1 MQSIHHYQPI
11 ITSKKKYADWE
22 QREVVIAPSSQP
34 NFAFVRGKM
43 GAVREEFSDT
53 SWRERRR
60 PARYSRAVNS
70 LRVYWAIFLAATC
83 IAASFLL
90 QPVSCRRGIGDVQ
103 ISIAGSSNMSAA
115 GAGAGEP
122 EAGAHN
128 LPAAYPRRSHIG
140 QLIKEDS
147 MSSHVNSIVAGKA
160 GADNEVLQLKQPQ
173 RQLLQIDQES
183 DRGAL
188 IAQKSAFNNTGTRLD
203 SWTTSGSPCSFIGV
217 GCSVTGRVIS
227 LDLNGLGI
235 SGTIARELGSL
246 TALTT
251 LLLVNNKLSGT
262 IPPQLGS
269 LSSLQQ
275 LQLSGNLLAGTTP
288 PQLGS
293 LSSLQQLLL
302 SGNRLT
308 STIPPELGSLSSLQ
322 TLHLSSFQLTGTIP
336 PQLGSLSSLQEL
348 RLFSSQLGGTIPPQ
362 LGSLSRLQYLDLRSN
377 YLAGTIPPQLGSL
390 SSLQQLWLSINQY
403 LSGTIPPQLGSLSSL
418 QQLHLDRNQLSG
430 TIPLELGSLSSLQQL
445 LLYSNLLTGTTPP
458 QLGSLSSLQ
467 QLRLFSNRLT
477 GTTPPQLGSLSSL
490 QQLHLDSNQLSG
502 TIPLELG
509 SLSSLQTLALNSN
522 LLAGTIPPQ
531 LGSLSSLQYLALY
544 RNLLA
549 GTIPPQLGSLTSLR
563 GLSLS
568 YNQLSGTI
576 PPELR
581 SLSSLQYLE
590 VNNNPWICGPNPF
603 ASFIVLRTG
612 TWGFDCPVCMDTVS
626 ASEVDWGCTLTS
638 PNCVNSGAC
647 VEAGS
652 VPSPP
657 PPPPPSPPPPPPP
670 PPPPSPPS
678 PPSPPPP
685 SPRPPPPRP
694 PPPPLTFECT
704 QGGEPV
710 VDAAQSGII
719 ATNWQRTLNVT
730 QFDAAYG
737 TLLSV
742 TVTLGATVQGQAGY
756 ESQDWKP
763 FEITLTL
770 MATIEMRMN
779 GSTIFSESPVAS
791 VVDNAQTYDGILDFD
806 GPSGGRFELS
816 GTANRSRIFNA
827 PADLVPFRGPAGAP
841 GRVFFPTSA
850 TASSGARVTSGANVM
865 QQFLTNAA
873 ADVRV
878 IYTYCTSPPLAG
890 SVPPPPPP
898 PPSPPP
904 RPSPP
909 TPSPPP
915 PSPPPP
921 SPPPSPP
928 PPSPPPPSPPPSPPP
943 PSPSPPS
950 PPPSP
955 PPPSPPLPS
964 PPPSPPPP
972 SPPLP
977 SSPPPSPPPPS
988 PPPRSPPPPLTF
1000 ECKEF
1005 GQPMVDAAQSGI
1017 IATNWQR
1024 TLSVTQ
1030 FDAAYGTLL
1039 SATVKLGATVQGRAS
1054 YESQEAYPFEITLNL
1069 IATIVM
1075 RMNGSTIFSVSPVGS
1090 VVDNVQPFDGI
1101 LNFDGPS
1108 GGSFE
1113 LSGTANA
1120 SATFDVSADLVPF
1133 RGPAGAPGR
1142 VFFPT
1147 SATASSG
1154 ARVTPQAN
1162 NVIQQFLTNAAAD
1175 VRVIYT
1181 YCTSPPLAGSVPPPP
1196 PPRSPPPPLTF
1207 ACKDTCAAP
1216 QVPREFPPCGC
1227 FTPPFLATVKLEIP
1241 VSAFAGNEMLF
1252 KTAVSQ
1258 TLDVDPQQVVLLSVT
1273 SGSTIIVFTVV
1284 DVSATRVNEAV
1295 RRLADAETYQQS
1307 LQERLAPALGS
1318 VSSVSSAAPQ
1328 YAPPP
1333 PVVLSPECQAAADE
1347 LAFGVLL
1354 AVSEETTCQ
1363 FPIYLQD
1370 GATSCPDVTCGVG
1383 ATSRPCCQCLSRL
1396 LTTVFLTRRL
1406 SSGQLALDVLAGC
1419 PAIIIDGCP
1428 LDVYLE
1434 FMNQCTGTNATSSPD
1449 LTSSLIDLRA
1459 IMTGGRLDPPTLTYS
1474 ERGFSGVPAAPM
1486 LAMGPSNAI
1495 TIVKSSFGPSIYR
1508 VYTKDPWQQVKMSF
1522 LTQFHRSNTIC
1533 RVGPF
1538 VNAPNTAYDQ
1548 TTDRWLI
1555 MEVARNG
1562 TEHFLCLL
1570 LSLSSIPYGL
1580 QYRGFAIALP
1590 ADPGNFAFS
1599 IMPDGYYI
1607 GTFESPPAVYALDRA
1622 TRALVRLLP
1631 TTLAGYG
1638 LQGLM
1643 PATLSGLP
1651 ARANITCGFFL
1662 RAVDDEISAGTPD
1675 AGGDFVEV
1683 WQLCPSFENIAVG
1696 DLIRVANV
1704 RVSEFDLRFCGS
1716 VNDINC
1722 FAQPA
1727 STVLLNTYHRNML
1740 VKASFRAFATYD
1752 SLLASWTVNGGT
1764 DKGSIFWVELRR
1776 SVTAG
1781 VLGAWTR
1788 QQDGLVNPG
1797 TRHSWLPAIT
1807 MDRSNNVVLGYAG
1820 LDAANNVNASY
1831 YYTGRLSFSPA
1842 GAMSGPEALL
1852 IAGTAPSTTTTFGGR
1867 STIALDAMD
1876 GCTVY
1881 MVGPWET
1888 RTSRSA
1894 TYIGAV
1900 RYPTCRAA
1908 ALCNVDSQC
1917 NDGQFC
1923 TLDKCRDGKCIS
1935 EPDLLLCAFG
1945 QVCDEAT
1952 DTCVAAP

>member
-1 MQSIHHYQPI
+1 
-11 ITSKKKYADWE
+11 
-22 QREVVIAPSSQP
+22 
-34 NFAFVRGKM
+34 M

-827 PADLVPFRGPAGAP
+827 P
-841 GRVFFPTSA
+841 
-850 TASSGARVTSGANVM
+850 
-865 QQFLTNAA
+865 
-873 ADVRV
+873 
-878 IYTYCTSPPLAG
+878 
-890 SVPPPPPP
+890 
-898 PPSPPP
+898 
-904 RPSPP
+904 
-909 TPSPPP
+909 
-915 PSPPPP
+915 
-921 SPPPSPP
+921 
-928 PPSPPPPSPPPSPPP
+928 
-943 PSPSPPS
+943 
-950 PPPSP
+950 
-955 PPPSPPLPS
+955 
-964 PPPSPPPP
+964 
-972 SPPLP
+972 
-977 SSPPPSPPPPS
+977 
-988 PPPRSPPPPLTF
+988 
-1000 ECKEF
+1000 
-1005 GQPMVDAAQSGI
+1005 
-1017 IATNWQR
+1017 
-1024 TLSVTQ
+1024 
-1030 FDAAYGTLL
+1030 
-1039 SATVKLGATVQGRAS
+1039 
-1054 YESQEAYPFEITLNL
+1054 
-1069 IATIVM
+1069 
-1075 RMNGSTIFSVSPVGS
+1075 
-1090 VVDNVQPFDGI
+1090 
-1101 LNFDGPS
+1101 
-1108 GGSFE
+1108 
-1113 LSGTANA
+1113 
-1120 SATFDVSADLVPF
+1120 ADLVPF

>member
-1 MQSIHHYQPI
+1 
-11 ITSKKKYADWE
+11 
-22 QREVVIAPSSQP
+22 
-34 NFAFVRGKM
+34 M

-53 SWRERRR
+53 SWRKRRR
-60 PARYSRAVNS
+60 PARYSRALNS
-70 LRVYWAIFLAATC
+70 QLRIYWAIFLAATC

-90 QPVSCRRGIGDVQ
+90 QPVSCRRGIGDVFA
-103 ISIAGSSNMSAA
+103 AGSSNMSAA
-115 GAGAGEP
+115 GEGAGEP
-122 EAGAHN
+122 EAGT
-128 LPAAYPRRSHIG
+128 LPAAYPPRSHIG
-140 QLIKEDS
+140 QLIEEDI

-160 GADNEVLQLKQPQ
+160 GADNEKVPLLKQPQ
-173 RQLLQIDQES
+173 RQLLQIDQ
-183 DRGAL
+183 
-188 IAQKSAFNNTGTRLD
+188 
-203 SWTTSGSPCSFIGV
+203 
-217 GCSVTGRVIS
+217 GCKQFGQPM
-227 LDLNGLGI
+227 
-235 SGTIARELGSL
+235 
-246 TALTT
+246 
-251 LLLVNNKLSGT
+251 VN
-262 IPPQLGS
+262 
-269 LSSLQQ
+269 
-275 LQLSGNLLAGTTP
+275 
-288 PQLGS
+288 
-293 LSSLQQLLL
+293 
-302 SGNRLT
+302 
-308 STIPPELGSLSSLQ
+308 
-322 TLHLSSFQLTGTIP
+322 
-336 PQLGSLSSLQEL
+336 
-348 RLFSSQLGGTIPPQ
+348 
-362 LGSLSRLQYLDLRSN
+362 
-377 YLAGTIPPQLGSL
+377 
-390 SSLQQLWLSINQY
+390 
-403 LSGTIPPQLGSLSSL
+403 
-418 QQLHLDRNQLSG
+418 
-430 TIPLELGSLSSLQQL
+430 
-445 LLYSNLLTGTTPP
+445 
-458 QLGSLSSLQ
+458 
-467 QLRLFSNRLT
+467 
-477 GTTPPQLGSLSSL
+477 
-490 QQLHLDSNQLSG
+490 
-502 TIPLELG
+502 
-509 SLSSLQTLALNSN
+509 
-522 LLAGTIPPQ
+522 
-531 LGSLSSLQYLALY
+531 
-544 RNLLA
+544 
-549 GTIPPQLGSLTSLR
+549 
-563 GLSLS
+563 
-568 YNQLSGTI
+568 
-576 PPELR
+576 
-581 SLSSLQYLE
+581 
-590 VNNNPWICGPNPF
+590 
-603 ASFIVLRTG
+603 
-612 TWGFDCPVCMDTVS
+612 
-626 ASEVDWGCTLTS
+626 
-638 PNCVNSGAC
+638 
-647 VEAGS
+647 
-652 VPSPP
+652 
-657 PPPPPSPPPPPPP
+657 
-670 PPPPSPPS
+670 
-678 PPSPPPP
+678 
-685 SPRPPPPRP
+685 
-694 PPPPLTFECT
+694 
-704 QGGEPV
+704 
-710 VDAAQSGII
+710 AAQSGII

-737 TLLSV
+737 TLLSA
-742 TVTLGATVQGQAGY
+742 TVKLGATVQGQASY
-756 ESQDWKP
+756 ESQEAYP
-763 FEITLTL
+763 FEITLNL
-770 MATIEMRMN
+770 RATIVMSMN
-779 GSTIFSESPVAS
+779 GNTIFSVSPVGS
-791 VVDNAQTYDGILDFD
+791 VVDNVQRFDGILNFD
-806 GPSGGRFELS
+806 GPSGGKFQLS
-816 GTANRSRIFNA
+816 GTANASATFDA
-827 PADLVPFRGPAGAP
+827 SADLVPFRGPAGAP

-850 TASSGARVTSGANVM
+850 TASSGASTTPRAVNVI

-928 PPSPPPPSPPPSPPP
+928 PPSPPV
-943 PSPSPPS
+943 
-950 PPPSP
+950 
-955 PPPSPPLPS
+955 
-964 PPPSPPPP
+964 
-972 SPPLP
+972 P

-988 PPPRSPPPPLTF
+988 PPPHP
-1000 ECKEF
+1000 
-1005 GQPMVDAAQSGI
+1005 
-1017 IATNWQR
+1017 
-1024 TLSVTQ
+1024 
-1030 FDAAYGTLL
+1030 
-1039 SATVKLGATVQGRAS
+1039 
-1054 YESQEAYPFEITLNL
+1054 
-1069 IATIVM
+1069 
-1075 RMNGSTIFSVSPVGS
+1075 
-1090 VVDNVQPFDGI
+1090 
-1101 LNFDGPS
+1101 
-1108 GGSFE
+1108 
-1113 LSGTANA
+1113 
-1120 SATFDVSADLVPF
+1120 
-1133 RGPAGAPGR
+1133 
-1142 VFFPT
+1142 
-1147 SATASSG
+1147 
-1154 ARVTPQAN
+1154 
-1162 NVIQQFLTNAAAD
+1162 
-1175 VRVIYT
+1175 
-1181 YCTSPPLAGSVPPPP
+1181 
-1196 PPRSPPPPLTF
+1196 PPPPLTF

-1227 FTPPFLATVKLEIP
+1227 FTPPFLATVKLEIS

-1347 LAFGVLL
+1347 LAFGVLS

-1370 GATSCPDVTCGVG
+1370 GVTSCPDVTCGVG

-1474 ERGFSGVPAAPM
+1474 ERGFAGAPAAPA
-1486 LAMGPSNAI
+1486 LAMGPSYAI
-1495 TIVKSSFGPSIYR
+1495 TVVKSSFGRSLYR
-1508 VYTKDPWQQVKMSF
+1508 VYTKEPWLQIKQSV

-1538 VNAPNTAYDQ
+1538 VNSPNTAYDQ

-1555 MEVARNG
+1555 METARNATSG
-1562 TEHFLCLL
+1562 SHFLCLL

-1580 QYRGFAIALP
+1580 QYRGFAITLP

-1607 GTFESPPAVYALDRA
+1607 GTFENPPAVYALDRA
-1622 TRALVRLLP
+1622 TRALVRFLP

-1683 WQLCPSFENIAVG
+1683 WQLCPSFEDIAVG

-1740 VKASFRAFATYD
+1740 VKASFRAFATFD

-1831 YYTGRLSFSPA
+1831 YYTGRLSFSTA

-1908 ALCNVDSQC
+1908 AACNVNSQC

-1952 DTCVAAP
+1952 DTCVADP